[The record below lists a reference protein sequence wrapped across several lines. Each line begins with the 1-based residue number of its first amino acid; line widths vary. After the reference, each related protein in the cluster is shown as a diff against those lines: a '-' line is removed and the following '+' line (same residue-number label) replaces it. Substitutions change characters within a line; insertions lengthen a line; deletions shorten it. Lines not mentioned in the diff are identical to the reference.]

1 MSETKFTGDSAELF
15 CEVVGS
21 PVPEL
26 QWWFAETN
34 HMDAFRQLW
43 EGARR
48 RRISVTTAYGSNG
61 VSALRIAALTL
72 EDSGVYECRA
82 SNAPQRNDFRRNP
95 AMSWIRAQ
103 ATIRVVP
110 HYDIKTSPDITL
122 SNKTTE
128 ERLQCNLT
136 LPQSFS
142 ANEINCHWEK
152 DGEKIGTEQAVQIT
166 ASRIATLDY
175 TIAKAKAEHSG
186 VYVCVFQTSPLA
198 KGNITVK
205 SWPEITTHKKSEN
218 HGEGD
223 AAELVCKCNGYP
235 DVDWTWSYKPRDND
249 NVVTVTNG
257 SRDGRLTIAS
267 TGNQTVLS
275 LHGLVVDTDGG
286 EYTCQAANSEGT
298 ATHTLL
304 LRVRSRLAAL
314 WPFLGIVAEV
324 VILIAIIF
332 IYEKRK
338 KPDDVPDDDDPAPLK
353 SNSTNNHK
361 EKVRQRNTN

>member
-110 HYDIKTSPDITL
+110 R
-122 SNKTTE
+122 E
-128 ERLQCNLT
+128 
-136 LPQSFS
+136 
-142 ANEINCHWEK
+142 
-152 DGEKIGTEQAVQIT
+152 
-166 ASRIATLDY
+166 
-175 TIAKAKAEHSG
+175 
-186 VYVCVFQTSPLA
+186 
-198 KGNITVK
+198 
-205 SWPEITTHKKSEN
+205 
-218 HGEGD
+218 
-223 AAELVCKCNGYP
+223 
-235 DVDWTWSYKPRDND
+235 
-249 NVVTVTNG
+249 
-257 SRDGRLTIAS
+257 
-267 TGNQTVLS
+267 
-275 LHGLVVDTDGG
+275 
-286 EYTCQAANSEGT
+286 
-298 ATHTLL
+298 
-304 LRVRSRLAAL
+304 
-314 WPFLGIVAEV
+314 
-324 VILIAIIF
+324 
-332 IYEKRK
+332 
-338 KPDDVPDDDDPAPLK
+338 
-353 SNSTNNHK
+353 
-361 EKVRQRNTN
+361 

>member
-1 MSETKFTGDSAELF
+1 MAFPLVAL
-15 CEVVGS
+15 VV
-21 PVPEL
+21 
-26 QWWFAETN
+26 
-34 HMDAFRQLW
+34 
-43 EGARR
+43 
-48 RRISVTTAYGSNG
+48 
-61 VSALRIAALTL
+61 ALAAL
-72 EDSGVYECRA
+72 SSSSMA
-82 SNAPQRNDFRRNP
+82 
-95 AMSWIRAQ
+95 AQ
-103 ATIRVVP
+103 P
-110 HYDIKTSPDITL
+110 DYDIKTSPDITL

-136 LPQSFS
+136 LPQPFS
-142 ANEINCHWEK
+142 AHEINCYWEQ
-152 DGEKIGTEQAVQIT
+152 DGEKIAGTEQMVEIT
-166 ASRIATLDY
+166 ASRIVTLDY
-175 TIAKAKAEHSG
+175 TITKPKAEHSG
-186 VYVCVFQTSPLA
+186 VYVCVFQTSPPA

-205 SWPEITTHKKSEN
+205 SWPDITTHKKSEN

-249 NVVTVTNG
+249 DVVVVANG
-257 SRDGRLTIAS
+257 SRDGRLAIAS

-286 EYTCQAANSEGT
+286 EYTCQATNSEGT
-298 ATHTLL
+298 ATHTML

-338 KPDDVPDDDDPAPLK
+338 KPDDVPDAPLK